1 MPSRIRLLMLIIY
14 LGMAVLAGR
23 LVQLQVFQ
31 HGKYATLAQGNH
43 QRTETIPALRGR
55 IFDRNGTTLADNR
68 IAVDLYYSGGPVR
81 FERQILEIL
90 GLDGLPKVEKG
101 EEVVLAANL
110 PDEWV
115 PTLAELSAGQS
126 NLWLE
131 ERIERYYPNPIAGP
145 VIGYVQGP
153 TADDL
158 KRGYERGDLVGR
170 AGLEAALEDT
180 LRGRRGLK
188 LVEVDVRG
196 EVIREQVLAPP
207 VPGKDVYLTLD
218 LNLQRAAEKALA
230 EGLTDLNAGRDKLHE
245 PHEKVAKGALV
256 ALDPTSGEVLAM
268 ATAPAYDPNLFT
280 RRPAPAGEIRA
291 LQTDPAHPLLNRA
304 VQAYTPGSTFKAV
317 TASALLEKRLVT
329 PSTTYRCLPAITFG
343 GQVRRNWSSRD
354 MGPMTVEEALAYSCN
369 TWFYQAVIE
378 AGPTDVIETIAAR
391 ARELGLGKKTG
402 VELAE
407 KRGLVPDKAW
417 KKERYGEPWYP
428 GETLSVAIGQGAVL
442 ATPVQIASML
452 GTVAA
457 GGEAHQVHL
466 VRKVGS
472 ELKKVNVRQ
481 VKGRYWKT
489 LQEGLRKTVTEGTAS
504 SRLKDFPVPTAGKTG
519 TAETPG
525 KKAGYEHAWYMGYGP
540 YPLGKKS
547 DYAPLVAVA
556 FFENAGEGSRVALPA
571 VKKVMK
577 AYWKVPDKLPE
588 PAKQP
593 EPTKQP

>member
-1 MPSRIRLLMLIIY
+1 MASRVRLMLLLVY
-14 LGMAVLAGR
+14 LGMALLAGR
-23 LVQLQVFQ
+23 LVQLQVWQ
-31 HGKYATLAQGNH
+31 HGKYATLARGNH

-55 IFDRNGTTLADNR
+55 IFDRNGAILADNR
-68 IAVDLYYSGGPVR
+68 IAVDLYYAGGPVR

-90 GLDGLPKVEKG
+90 GLSALPAVEPG

-115 PTLAELSAGQS
+115 PTLAELSAGQP
-126 NLWLE
+126 NLRLE

-153 TADDL
+153 TAADL
-158 KRGYERGDLVGR
+158 ERGYERGDLVGR

-188 LVEVDVRG
+188 LVEVNVHG
-196 EVIREQVLAPP
+196 EVVREQVLAPP
-207 VPGKDVYLTLD
+207 QPGKDVYLTLD
-218 LNLQRAAEKALA
+218 LELQRAAEKALA
-230 EGLTDLNAGRDKLHE
+230 EGLADLNAGRDKLHE

-291 LQTDPAHPLLNRA
+291 LQNDPAHPLLNRA
-304 VQAYTPGSTFKAV
+304 VQAYTPGSTFKPV

-329 PSTTYRCLPAITFG
+329 PRTTYRCLPAITFG
-343 GQVRRNWSSRD
+343 GQVRRNWSPRD

-378 AGPTDVIETIAAR
+378 AGPESVIETIAAR
-391 ARELGLGKKTG
+391 ARELGLGRRTG
-402 VELAE
+402 LELAE
-407 KRGLVPDKAW
+407 KTGLVPDRAW

-442 ATPVQIASML
+442 ATPVQIARML
-452 GTVAA
+452 GIVAT
-457 GGEAHQVHL
+457 GGLAPETHL
-466 VRKVGS
+466 VRKVGGIPK
-472 ELKKVNVRQ
+472 EVDVRQ
-481 VKGRYWKT
+481 VRGRYWQT

-504 SRLKDFPVPTAGKTG
+504 FRLRDFPVPTAGKTG

-540 YPLGKKS
+540 YPLEPAGRTP
-547 DYAPLVAVA
+547 PLVAVA

-571 VKKVMK
+571 VKKVME
-577 AYWKVPDKLPE
+577 AYWRVGGED
-588 PAKQP
+588 AAR
-593 EPTKQP
+593 

>member
-1 MPSRIRLLMLIIY
+1 MPSRIRLLLVFIY

-31 HGKYATLAQGNH
+31 HGKYATLARGNH

-68 IAVDLYYSGGPVR
+68 IAVDLYYGGGPVV
-81 FERQILEIL
+81 FERQLLEIL
-90 GLDGLPKVEKG
+90 GLDELPQVEKG

-115 PTLAELSAGQS
+115 PTLAELCAGQP
-126 NLWLE
+126 NLRLE

-145 VIGYVQGP
+145 VIGYQGP

-188 LVEVDVRG
+188 LVEVNVHG
-196 EVIREQVLAPP
+196 EVVREQVLTPP
-207 VPGKDVYLTLD
+207 VPGKDVYLTID

-230 EGLTDLNAGRDKLHE
+230 EGLADLNAGRDKLHE

-256 ALDPTSGEVLAM
+256 ALDPTNGEVLAM
-268 ATAPAYDPNLFT
+268 ATTPAYDPNIFT
-280 RRPAPAGEIRA
+280 RRPAPAKEIRA
-291 LQTDPAHPLLNRA
+291 LQTDPALPLLNRA

-317 TASALLEKRLVT
+317 TASALLEKRLVA

-343 GQVRRNWSSRD
+343 GQVRRNWSARD

-378 AGPTDVIETIAAR
+378 AGPTSVIDVIADR
-391 ARELGLGKKTG
+391 ARELGMGKKTG
-402 VELAE
+402 LELAE

-417 KKERYGEPWYP
+417 KKERYGKPWYP

-442 ATPVQIASML
+442 ATPAQIARML
-452 GTVAA
+452 GTIAT
-457 GGEAHQVHL
+457 GGHSFELHM
-466 VRKVGS
+466 VRKIGGS
-472 ELKKVNVRQ
+472 LQTPAARQ
-481 VKGRYWKT
+481 LKGRYWKT
-489 LQEGLRKTVTEGTAS
+489 LQKGLRKTVTEGTAA

-540 YPLGKKS
+540 YPLDGKS

-571 VKKVMK
+571 VKKVMQ
-577 AYWKVPDKLPE
+577 AYWKVPNKPPE
-588 PAKQP
+588 PPK
-593 EPTKQP
+593 EP

>member
-1 MPSRIRLLMLIIY
+1 MPGRIRLLMLIIY

-31 HGKYATLAQGNH
+31 HGKYATLARGNH

-68 IAVDLYYSGGPVR
+68 IAVDLYYAGGPVR

-90 GLDGLPKVEKG
+90 GLDGLPEVEKG

-115 PTLAELSAGQS
+115 PTLAELSAGQP
-126 NLWLE
+126 NLRLE

-153 TADDL
+153 TAADL

-188 LVEVDVRG
+188 LVEVNVRG
-196 EVIREQVLAPP
+196 EVVREQVLTPP

-230 EGLTDLNAGRDKLHE
+230 EGLVDLNAGRDKLHE

-256 ALDPTSGEVLAM
+256 AIDPASGEVLAM

-280 RRPAPAGEIRA
+280 RRPAPAGEIKA

-304 VQAYTPGSTFKAV
+304 VQAYTPGSTFKPV

-329 PSTTYRCLPAITFG
+329 PQTTYRCLPAITFG
-343 GQVRRNWSSRD
+343 GQVRRNWSPRD
-354 MGPMTVEEALAYSCN
+354 MGPMTVKEALAYSCN

-378 AGPTDVIETIAAR
+378 AGPTSAIDVIAAR
-391 ARELGLGKKTG
+391 ARELGFGRETG
-402 VELAE
+402 LELAE
-407 KRGLVPDKAW
+407 KTGLVPDKAW
-417 KKERYGEPWYP
+417 KKERFGEPWYP

-442 ATPVQIASML
+442 ATPAQIARML
-452 GTVAA
+452 GIVAT
-457 GGEAHQVHL
+457 GGEAPQLHL
-466 VRKVGS
+466 VRKVGES
-472 ELKKVNVRQ
+472 LQKTVSHR

-489 LQEGLRKTVTEGTAS
+489 LQEGLRKTVTEGTS
-504 SRLKDFPVPTAGKTG
+504 SFRLKDFPVPTAGKTG

-540 YPLGKKS
+540 YPLDGKS
-547 DYAPLVAVA
+547 QYPPLVAVA

-571 VKKVMK
+571 VKKVMQ
-577 AYWKVPDKLPE
+577 AYWKVPERLPAT
-588 PAKQP
+588 PKKP
-593 EPTKQP
+593 